1 MESWSHARLAQQQ
14 QQVRLAS
21 LACDGLGHTPPHEL
35 PPLRDTP
42 SLRSN
47 SAMSPMVSQPTA
59 RLGELD
65 FLCDPLRDTL
75 RADLK
80 TPSRLGLRT
89 TSSAF
94 PASAGSAQSSA
105 AGRLGHL
112 NVRSEFSDDGVA
124 GYEVEQLK
132 RQVNRLTQLRRDRD
146 SYIQE
151 LLSEAEAAQ
160 KRYESELSRR
170 AVKFQRE
177 VAEQLAA
184 QQREHDLHLEERSK
198 AHASALAQQACLHEK
213 EIGEF
218 RRSQRADSERR
229 LAERLSESAGC
240 HRDRLLRL
248 QSTVEDMRQRLASHT
263 AALGVAAAADGS
275 SPSALTVAKTGI
287 ERINEEEVCEPK
299 PEPEEGAP
307 RDAIEEAALAER
319 AVNEAAEAVEWLLVL
334 ARKDLERT
342 LAVAS
347 VHVASAQEVRLQE
360 AAKLQRELLESAAR
374 LERKGIR
381 SRDWAAAA
389 SAAWSETLLLKV
401 VLVWGNEVQRLRSLS
416 VERHRVLQKRQQRQP
431 LMLARIKEDADHW
444 LRIVFRT
451 WVAIAGQARREV
463 SIEQGIEKC
472 KDKIA
477 QLKGQLR
484 SKARAAV
491 SSEMVRLQQSV
502 LRAWASAVL
511 IVRCRASSKDELDH
525 AVEVWKAER
534 ASILAEAKEQ
544 ATKLRQSRRAQGLLS
559 SKERFF
565 QCQYTVLHSWAALV
579 AELKLKAR
587 HEKRLAELSAE
598 STAELSRTRQRAADD
613 ATKLRQELRLQ
624 RCVQR
629 ALAVEADL
637 QNIQNLVLWAWAAAC
652 AEAKNVRTKAEELAK
667 RTKLLC
673 LKRRSIGLKAIQASL
688 EYSQRLVLRAW
699 KAHTATVQNEAA
711 VATQL
716 ERVATEAAVEQA
728 TARKEVE
735 HLRSEL
741 RMQSRAQGSRL
752 ARVHTKGQLHATL
765 FRWIVATREARRE
778 ATHRHQLITA
788 KADASAEIYKL
799 RNELKKVALE
809 LRKQRRAHGVAAIHA
824 SLDRRL
830 QSVLLAWATVVRD
843 GQRESAYQRQLDIAA
858 AESAAGCAVL
868 RMEGRR
874 CSLELREQRRAQAL
888 RAIELGLRYW
898 QHLMLRE
905 WAASTVMARREA
917 LHAQQLGLAV
927 ARVEAELASQEQAA
941 AAGQQITDV
950 QSQDV
955 FALTETAEPAAEV
968 AAAALV
974 VERLQA
980 EREELQAQITKLHDE
995 LRRHHGSLP

>member
-1 MESWSHARLAQQQ
+1 
-14 QQVRLAS
+14 
-21 LACDGLGHTPPHEL
+21 
-35 PPLRDTP
+35 
-42 SLRSN
+42 
-47 SAMSPMVSQPTA
+47 MVSQG

-65 FLCDPLRDTL
+65 FLCDP

-94 PASAGSAQSSA
+94 SATTGSAAARSSA

-112 NVRSEFSDDGVA
+112 DVRSEFSDDCVA

-132 RQVNRLTQLRRDRD
+132 RQVNRLTQMRRDKD
-146 SYIQE
+146 AYIQE
-151 LLSEAEAAQ
+151 LVLEAEAAQ

-170 AVKFQRE
+170 AVKTQRE

-248 QSTVEDMRQRLASHT
+248 HATVEDMRQRLSSHA
-263 AALGVAAAADGS
+263 AALGQAAAADGN
-275 SPSALTVAKTGI
+275 SPTALSVAKTGI
-287 ERINEEEVCEPK
+287 ERISEEEVCETK

-307 RDAIEEAALAER
+307 RDAMEEAALAER

-342 LAVAS
+342 LAVT
-347 VHVASAQEVRLQE
+347 AQEVRRQE
-360 AAKLQRELLESAAR
+360 ATKLQRELLESGAR
-374 LERKGIR
+374 LERKSLR
-381 SRDWAAAA
+381 SREWAASA
-389 SAAWSETLLLKV
+389 SAAWSETLMLKV
-401 VLVWGNEVQRLRSLS
+401 VLVWGNEVRRLRSLS

-431 LMLARIKEDADHW
+431 LMLARIKEDNEHW
-444 LRIVFRT
+444 SRIVFRT
-451 WVAIAGQARREV
+451 WVAIAGHARREV
-463 SIEQGIEKC
+463 SIEQGIETC
-472 KDKIA
+472 KHKIT
-477 QLKGQLR
+477 QLKGQLHT
-484 SKARAAV
+484 KARSAV
-491 SSEMVRLQQSV
+491 SSEMVWLQQCV
-502 LRAWASAVL
+502 LREWASAVK
-511 IVRCRASSKDELDH
+511 IVRCKASSKDELDH
-525 AVEVWKAER
+525 ALQAWKSER
-534 ASILAEAKEQ
+534 ASLLKDATEQ
-544 ATKLRQSRRAQGLLS
+544 ATKLRQSRRAQGLRS
-559 SKERFF
+559 SQERLQ
-565 QCQYTVLHSWAALV
+565 QCQYEVLHSWAVLV
-579 AELKLKAR
+579 AESKLRAR
-587 HEKRLAELSAE
+587 HEKRLAEFSAE
-598 STAELSRTRQRAADD
+598 STADLTRARQKAAEES
-613 ATKLRQELRLQ
+613 TKLRQELRLQ
-624 RCVQR
+624 RCVHR
-629 ALAVEADL
+629 ALAVEANL
-637 QNIQNLVLWAWAAAC
+637 QNIRNLVLWAWAAAC
-652 AEAKNVRTKAEELAK
+652 TESKNERLKTQELAK
-667 RTKLLC
+667 QTKLLR
-673 LKRRSIGLKAIQASL
+673 LKQRSIGLRAIQVSL
-688 EYSQRLVLRAW
+688 EYSQRVVLRAW
-699 KAHTATVQNEAA
+699 KEHRAAVQNEAE
-711 VATQL
+711 VATRL
-716 ERVATEAAVEQA
+716 EHAATEAAAKQA

-735 HLRSEL
+735 HLKSEL
-741 RMQSRAQGSRL
+741 RMQSRAQGKRL

-799 RNELKKVALE
+799 RNELKKVVLE

-888 RAIELGLRYW
+888 RAIDVGLRYW

-905 WAASTVMARREA
+905 WAAGAVLSRREA
-917 LHAQQLGLAV
+917 LHAQQLGLA
-927 ARVEAELASQEQAA
+927 RVEVEFALQEQVA
-941 AAGQQITDV
+941 AAGQPATDV
-950 QSQDV
+950 QSQYGAMTD
-955 FALTETAEPAAEV
+955 APATAV
-968 AAAALV
+968 AAAPCAEDSTAALV

-995 LRRHHGSLP
+995 LLRHHGSLP